1 MRIESR
7 LVDYCDETV
16 NYQGRL
22 TFDRQIPGKKPG
34 VLVAHTIRGRTAFE
48 ERKAEQ
54 LAGLGYA
61 AFALDLYGA
70 AELGSGDENTRSCM
84 QALLRDRTELRRR
97 VALSLATLEEQPEV
111 DAARTAA
118 IGFCF
123 GGLCVLDL
131 ARSGANVAGVA
142 SFHGLLDPPEASV
155 TERVNARVLVL
166 HGWDDPLA
174 KPKIVLALAEE
185 MTAAGA
191 DWQLHAYGNTVHAF
205 TNPAASDSSRGT
217 VYDAA
222 ADRRSWAAMADF
234 LNELFS
240 G

>member
-1 MRIESR
+1 MSIESR
-7 LVDYCDETV
+7 LVEYCDEAV

-22 TFDRQIPGKKPG
+22 TFDKQITGKRPG
-34 VLVAHTIRGRTAFE
+34 VLVAHTIRGRSAFE

-54 LAGLGYA
+54 LARLGYA

-70 AELGSGDENTRSCM
+70 AELGSGEENTRNCM
-84 QALLRDRTELRRR
+84 QALLADRAELQRR
-97 VALSLATLEEQPEV
+97 VALSLATLDGQPEV

-131 ARSGANVAGVA
+131 ARSGANIAGVV
-142 SFHGLLDPPEASV
+142 SFHGLLNPPDPRV
-155 TERVNARVLVL
+155 TKRVNARVLVL

-174 KPKIVLALAEE
+174 KPESVLALADE

-205 TNPAASDSSRGT
+205 TNPGASDSSRGT

-222 ADRRSWAAMADF
+222 ADRRSWAAMTDF

>member
-1 MRIESR
+1 MSIESR
-7 LVDYCDETV
+7 LVDYRDETV

-22 TFDRQIPGKKPG
+22 TFDNQVPGQRPG
-34 VLVAHTIRGRTAFE
+34 ILVAHTIRGRSAFE
-48 ERKAEQ
+48 DGKAEQ
-54 LAGLGYA
+54 LARLGFA
-61 AFALDLYGA
+61 AFALDLYGV
-70 AELGSGDENTRSCM
+70 AELGSDEKNLRHCM
-84 QALLRDRTELRRR
+84 QALLADRAELQRR
-97 VALSLATLEEQPEV
+97 VALCLSTLKAQPEV

-131 ARSGANVAGVA
+131 ARSGADVAGVV
-142 SFHGLLDPPEASV
+142 SFHGLLAPPEPANS
-155 TERVNARVLVL
+155 TPVNARVLVL

-174 KPKIVLALAEE
+174 KPDSVLALAEE
-185 MTAAGA
+185 MTASGA

-222 ADRRSWAAMADF
+222 ADRRSWAALKEF
-234 LNELFS
+234 LEELFNS
-240 G
+240 